1 MEAKQ
6 EGASPLKKKYS
17 SYFNPLQPN
26 MDIHILHTV
35 LDTFLWCWQGDQKHF
50 LQIISYILIITM
62 LISAE
67 IQSRETRCQSLI
79 KGKRVNQV
87 VIMIH
92 DWRERGI

>member
-1 MEAKQ
+1 MVTRGSERV
-6 EGASPLKKKYS
+6 
-17 SYFNPLQPN
+17 NPLQPN

-62 LISAE
+62 LISAV
-67 IQSRETRCQSLI
+67 IQYRETRCQSLM
-79 KGKRVNQV
+79 KGKRVNQA

-92 DWRERGI
+92 D